1 MAVVYPLYFSSGNL
15 RKVSTSQLSDQQDY
29 GTTLWGKAAYRS
41 VNLSRVASGGA
52 LRRMLDT
59 RDTAGDRGIADE
71 TNAVNTTSFSNNTPD
86 DVTQAGASFS
96 YDMIDRTLDSSFSL
110 SGLNYPVYRRS
121 DGNLQIMTTND
132 VRDTYIDQIIDNLVS
147 STERGGQYRIST
159 NPTSLANH
167 TLISSSPVFT
177 DKQFNKSLHGSLAPD
192 ASAAE
197 RQQDILPLS
206 NVDQPVT
213 IESYY
218 LYRRDEQTAGSFQR
232 PLFWT
237 GSALKVYSD
246 AEWENFLGTQLA
258 VAAYGGTGYRIR
270 YQVAASGVDADT
282 FPTNLKQAIMGTA
295 MVDTTLNAQV
305 RINDQ
310 DVDNYRSANLP
321 TGVAETETTYTL
333 QIYRV

>member
-1 MAVVYPLYFSSGNL
+1 MAVVYPLYYSSGNL
-15 RKVSTSQLSDQQDY
+15 RKVSPSQLSDQQDY

-41 VNLSRVASGGA
+41 VNLSRVGSDGA

-59 RDTAGDRGIADE
+59 RDTAGDRGNE
-71 TNAVNTTSFSNNTPD
+71 SNAVNSTRFSNNTPD
-86 DVTQAGASFS
+86 NVTDAGASFT

-110 SGLNYPVYRRS
+110 SGLNYPVYRNS
-121 DGNLQIMTTND
+121 DGNLQIMTTSD

-167 TLISSSPVFT
+167 TLMSSSPVFT
-177 DKQFNKSLHGSLAPD
+177 DKQFDKSLHGGVTSTTQMDL
-192 ASAAE
+192 
-197 RQQDILPLS
+197 LPLS
-206 NVDQPVT
+206 NVDKPTT

-218 LYRRDEQTAGSFQR
+218 LYRRDEQTAGSFLY
-232 PLFWT
+232 PLYWT
-237 GSALKVYSD
+237 GSNLRMYSP

-282 FPTNLKQAIMGTA
+282 FPSNLKQAIMGTA
-295 MVDTTLNAQV
+295 MVDTTLASSV

-310 DVDNYRSANLP
+310 DADNYRSAKLP
-321 TGVAETETTYTL
+321 TGASETETTYTL

>member
-15 RKVSTSQLSDQQDY
+15 RKISPSQLSDQQDY

-41 VNLSRVASGGA
+41 VNLSYVADNGA

-59 RDTAGDRGIADE
+59 RDTAGDLGNE
-71 TNAVNTTSFSNNTPD
+71 SNATDNVSFSNNTPD
-86 DVTQAGASFS
+86 DTTNAGASDT
-96 YDMIDRTLDSSFSL
+96 YDHIDRTLDSSFSTD
-110 SGLNYPVYRRS
+110 GLNYPVYRNS
-121 DGNLQIMTTND
+121 DGNLQIMTRSD

-147 STERGGQYRIST
+147 STERGGQYRISI

-167 TLISSSPVFT
+167 TLISSNPIFV
-177 DKQFNKSLHGSLAPD
+177 DKQFNKSIHGSLAPD
-192 ASAAE
+192 ASAAL
-197 RQQDILPLS
+197 RQQDILSLS
-206 NVDQPVT
+206 DVDQPST
-213 IESYY
+213 AIESYY
-218 LYRRDEQTAGSFQR
+218 LYRRDEQTAGSFLY
-232 PLFWT
+232 PLYWT
-237 GSALKVYSD
+237 GSNLRMYSP

-258 VAAYGGTGYRIR
+258 VAAYGATGYRIR
-270 YQVAASGVDADT
+270 YQVAAAGGDADT

-305 RINDQ
+305 RINDL
-310 DVDNYRSANLP
+310 DTDTYRSANLP

>member
-15 RKVSTSQLSDQQDY
+15 RKVSPSQLSDQQDY

-41 VNLSRVASGGA
+41 VNLSYVASNGA

-59 RDTAGDRGIADE
+59 RDTAGDLGNED
-71 TNAVNTTSFSNNTPD
+71 NAINNTSFSSNTPD
-86 DVTQAGASFS
+86 ATTDAGASTT
-96 YDMIDRTLDSSFSL
+96 YDHIDSTLDSSFSL
-110 SGLNYPVYRRS
+110 SGLNYPVYRNS
-121 DGNLQIMTTND
+121 DGNLQIMTSSD

-159 NPTSLANH
+159 NPTTLANH
-167 TLISSSPVFT
+167 TLMSSSPVFI
-177 DKQFNKSLHGSLAPD
+177 DKRFKKSIHGGLAPD

-197 RQQDILPLS
+197 RNQDILPLS
-206 NVDQPVT
+206 DVDQPSDA

-270 YQVAASGVDADT
+270 YEVNGSGEDAGT
-282 FPTNLKQAIMGTA
+282 FPTNLKQAIMGSA
-295 MVDTTLNAQV
+295 MVDTTLNASVQ
-305 RINDQ
+305 INNQ
-310 DVDNYRSANLP
+310 DDDIYRSANLP

>member
-15 RKVSTSQLSDQQDY
+15 RKISPSQLSDQQDY

-41 VNLSRVASGGA
+41 VNLSYVASNGA

-59 RDTAGDRGIADE
+59 RDTAGDLGNED
-71 TNAVNTTSFSNNTPD
+71 NATDNTSFDNNTPD
-86 DVTQAGASFS
+86 ATSDRGASTE
-96 YDMIDRTLDSSFSL
+96 YDYIDITLDSSFSL
-110 SGLNYPVYRRS
+110 SGLNYPVYRNS
-121 DGNLQIMTTND
+121 DGNLQIMTTSD

-167 TLISSSPVFT
+167 TLISSNPVFV
-177 DKQFNKSLHGSLAPD
+177 DKQFNKSIHGSLAPD
-192 ASAAE
+192 ASAAD
-197 RQQDILPLS
+197 RNQDILELS
-206 NVDQPVT
+206 DVDQPSDA

-270 YQVAASGVDADT
+270 YEVNGSGEDAGT

-295 MVDTTLNAQV
+295 IVDTTLNASVQ
-305 RINDQ
+305 INDL
-310 DVDNYRSANLP
+310 DADTYRSANLP
-321 TGVAETETTYTL
+321 TGSEETETTYTL